1 MSSNS
6 AAPSGLAEQYQRGD
20 GLMLIALFI
29 YAAVAVGIALT
40 LDHPGISPMRD
51 ALWAVALGLPGLLG
65 YLMAR
70 GTLASRLLMALSL
83 SALVML
89 QIQATAGLREAHF
102 GVFVTL
108 ALMMVYLDWRPVL
121 FSAVLFALHHIGF
134 DRLQAAGWGVY
145 CLSKP
150 DFGLI
155 LVHAAYVVVQTAFE
169 LFFVVRLAN
178 SVRGNAEVASLAHRM
193 QDPTHIVLDMA
204 SLDVNAPL
212 ARELKAVLGRT
223 ASAVQTVRE
232 AVQGIQTA
240 SSEIASGNQ
249 DLSQRTEQ
257 TASSL
262 QQTASSMEELT
273 ATVRQSA
280 DAARQANQ
288 LAGSAAE
295 VAQRGGSVVQQ
306 VVGTMDDI
314 SASSK
319 KIADIIGVIDGIA
332 FQTNI
337 LALNAAVEAA
347 RAGEQGRG
355 FAVVAGEVRNLA
367 QRSAQAAKEI
377 KELINTSVDKVQGG
391 SELVQ
396 QAGATMQEIVQSVQ
410 RVSDIIGE
418 ISSAATEQ
426 SEGIAQVNTAVNQLD
441 QMTQQNAALV
451 EQSAAAATS
460 LRDQADRMAQAVA
473 VFRTGAVDPVS
484 HAPATAPAAVP
495 RRPSAPAPRPTAVKA
510 APTRQAPLPQP
521 RAAAARPSLERP
533 GKPSPTNDSGDWETF

>member
-1 MSSNS
+1 MSTHNTP
-6 AAPSGLAEQYQRGD
+6 AAGLGEQHQRGD
-20 GLMLIALFI
+20 RLMLVALLI
-29 YAAVAVGIALT
+29 YSLTAVGIVMAYER
-40 LDHPGISPMRD
+40 PGMGLM
-51 ALWAVALGLPGLLG
+51 AGVLWAVGLALPGTVA
-65 YLMAR
+65 YLMAP
-70 GTLASRLLMALSL
+70 GSLATRLLMSFSL
-83 SALVML
+83 TALVAL
-89 QIQATAGLREAHF
+89 QIQASAGLRETHF

-121 FSAVLFALHHIGF
+121 LSAVLFALHHVGF
-134 DRLQAAGWGVY
+134 DRLQAAGWGLY
-145 CLSKP
+145 CLSEP

-155 LVHAAYVVVQTAFE
+155 VVHAAYVVIQTAFE

-223 ASAVQTVRE
+223 AAAVQTVRE
-232 AVQGIQTA
+232 AAQNIQTA
-240 SSEIASGNQ
+240 SSEIASGNL

-295 VAQRGGSVVQQ
+295 VAQRGGNVVQQ

-473 VFRTGAVDPVS
+473 VFRTGAVDPVTDTP
-484 HAPATAPAAVP
+484 APASVAAP
-495 RRPSAPAPRPTAVKA
+495 RRPLAPAQKRTPVKA

-521 RAAAARPSLERP
+521 RAAAPRPPLERP
-533 GKPSPTNDSGDWETF
+533 GQPSQANNSGDWESF

>member
-1 MSSNS
+1 MS
-6 AAPSGLAEQYQRGD
+6 PSSPAQATDGLAVQYERGNRLMLAALLLHGVTAVGLALFFQRPGLGTGGAIAWAV
-20 GLMLIALFI
+20 GLML
-29 YAAVAVGIALT
+29 
-40 LDHPGISPMRD
+40 PGAI
-51 ALWAVALGLPGLLG
+51 GLSL
-65 YLMAR
+65 AR
-70 GTLASRLLMALSL
+70 GTLAGRLLVALSL
-83 SALVML
+83 STLVML
-89 QIQATAGLREAHF
+89 QIQIGAGLRELHF

-108 ALMMVYLDWRPVL
+108 ALMMVYLDWRPIVL
-121 FSAVLFALHHIGF
+121 TALLFALHHIGF
-134 DRLQAAGWGVY
+134 DRLQAAGWGLY
-145 CLSKP
+145 CLSEP

-155 LVHAAYVVVQTAFE
+155 VAHAAYVVVQTVFACAFAI
-169 LFFVVRLAN
+169 RLARQ
-178 SVRGNAEVASLAHRM
+178 VRDNAEVALLAEHM
-193 QDPTHIVLDMA
+193 KDPTDIVLDMDGM
-204 SLDVNAPL
+204 DVHAPL
-212 ARELKAVLGRT
+212 ALELKALLGRT
-223 ASAVQTVRE
+223 ASAIATVRE
-232 AVQGIQTA
+232 ATHGMQTA

-295 VAQRGGSVVQQ
+295 VAQRGGGVVQQ
-306 VVGTMDDI
+306 VVGTMDEI
-314 SASSK
+314 SASSRR
-319 KIADIIGVIDGIA
+319 IADIIGVIDGIA

-377 KELINTSVDKVQGG
+377 KELINASVDRVQGG

-441 QMTQQNAALV
+441 EMTQQNAALV
-451 EQSAAAATS
+451 EQSAAAAAS

-473 VFRTGAVDPVS
+473 VFRTG
-484 HAPATAPAAVP
+484 PA
-495 RRPSAPAPRPTAVKA
+495 S
-510 APTRQAPLPQP
+510 
-521 RAAAARPSLERP
+521 RAL
-533 GKPSPTNDSGDWETF
+533 GQD

>member
-1 MSSNS
+1 MSTHNTP
-6 AAPSGLAEQYQRGD
+6 AAGLAEQYQRGD
-20 GLMLIALFI
+20 RLMLVALLI
-29 YAAVAVGIALT
+29 YSLTAVGIVIAF
-40 LDHPGISPMRD
+40 DRPGMG
-51 ALWAVALGLPGLLG
+51 LMGGVMWALGLALPGLLG
-65 YLMAR
+65 YLMAP
-70 GTLASRLLMALSL
+70 GSLATRLLMAFSL
-83 SALVML
+83 TALVAL
-89 QIQATAGLREAHF
+89 QIQASAGLRETHF

-108 ALMMVYLDWRPVL
+108 ALVMVYLDWRPVL
-121 FSAVLFALHHIGF
+121 LSAVLFALHHVGF
-134 DRLQAAGWGVY
+134 DRLQAAGWGLY
-145 CLSKP
+145 CLSEP

-155 LVHAAYVVVQTAFE
+155 VAHAAYVVIQTTFE
-169 LFFVVRLAN
+169 LFFVVRLGN
-178 SVRGNAEVASLAHRM
+178 SVRGNAEVASLAQRM
-193 QDPTHIVLDMA
+193 QDPTHIVLDVA
-204 SLDVNAPL
+204 NLEVNAPL

-232 AVQGIQTA
+232 AVQNIQTA

-262 QQTASSMEELT
+262 QQTASSMEQLT

-306 VVGTMDDI
+306 VVGTMDAI
-314 SASSK
+314 SDSSK

-377 KELINTSVDKVQGG
+377 KELINASVDRVQGG

-441 QMTQQNAALV
+441 EMTQQNAALV

-473 VFRTGAVDPVS
+473 VFRTGAVD
-484 HAPATAPAAVP
+484 HAPVAPANTPRKPPVP
-495 RRPSAPAPRPTAVKA
+495 QVGPATTKP
-510 APTRQAPLPQP
+510 APTRKAPLPQP
-521 RAAAARPSLERP
+521 RAAAPRASLARP
-533 GKPSPTNDSGDWETF
+533 GKPSPANDGGEWESF